1 MEPWTNHDAVA
12 WRRFLESPIGTR
24 LIEAYRA
31 HLPRIGG
38 NTMEG
43 MALSG
48 ARYAGQQEGMAVLYR
63 LAQGSPPTEDE
74 LAYPNT

>member
-1 MEPWTNHDAVA
+1 
-12 WRRFLESPIGTR
+12 
-24 LIEAYRA
+24 
-31 HLPRIGG
+31 
-38 NTMEG
+38 